1 MFALNMLLAENDWKQ
16 GQQNFWIWLVFC
28 LSLAILHRLHSLHK
42 KVDQIL
48 ENQNGGDDTDASDS
62 E

>member
-1 MFALNMLLAENDWKQ
+1 MFALNMLLAEIDWIQ
-16 GQQNFWIWLVFC
+16 GQLQFWIWLVFC
-28 LSLAILHRLHSLHK
+28 LCLVIQCRLTSLHK